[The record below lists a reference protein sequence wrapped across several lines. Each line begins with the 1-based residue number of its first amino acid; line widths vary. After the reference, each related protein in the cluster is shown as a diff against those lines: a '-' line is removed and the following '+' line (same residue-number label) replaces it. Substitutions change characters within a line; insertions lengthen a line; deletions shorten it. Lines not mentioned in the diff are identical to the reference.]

1 MNNILDINNKNL
13 PKAIID
19 YANKKKDIVFDFDEV
34 IYMNQ
39 DGNIFI
45 NGKNIDGDPLN
56 IWQTCIDKWKKNKGD
71 NEISAFRVFFI

>member
-1 MNNILDINNKNL
+1 MSNILDINNKNL

-45 NGKNIDGDPLN
+45 NDKNIDGDPL
-56 IWQTCIDKWKKNKGD
+56 KNLAD
-71 NEISAFRVFFI
+71 MYR

>member
-1 MNNILDINNKNL
+1 MSNILDINNKNL

-45 NGKNIDGDPLN
+45 NDKNIDGDPLK

-71 NEISAFRVFFI
+71 NEISALGFFI